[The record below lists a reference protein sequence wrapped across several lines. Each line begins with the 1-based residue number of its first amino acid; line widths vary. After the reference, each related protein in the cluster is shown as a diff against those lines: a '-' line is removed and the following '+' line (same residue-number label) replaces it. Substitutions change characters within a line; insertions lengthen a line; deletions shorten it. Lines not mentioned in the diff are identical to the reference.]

1 MCGFIKFEVRW
12 GLGAFIL
19 LMACALTAAPALAQ
33 VNSPVAIVEEASDDA
48 PIDVFDYL
56 LKGDKLVLPNGAT
69 VVIGYMS
76 SCRRETVKGG
86 EVIIGEEASSIE
98 GGIVEFEIVDCDGG
112 QVDLSTREAA
122 ASGVVVFRGSGEPD
136 VTLYS
141 ATPAFTFL
149 DTSTAS
155 DLEIVRI
162 DRPGDILRVP
172 VRARSLDF
180 LSSGDTLAPGG
191 IYEAR
196 FGESVR
202 RFDIVVY
209 AGLGG
214 PLVGRLV
221 EF

>member
-1 MCGFIKFEVRW
+1 
-12 GLGAFIL
+12 
-19 LMACALTAAPALAQ
+19 MAYTVIAIPASAQ
-33 VNSPVAIVEEASDDA
+33 VNSPVAIVEDASDNA
-48 PIDVFDYL
+48 PIDDFDYL
-56 LKGDKLVLPNGAT
+56 LKGDKFVLSDGAT

-86 EVIIGEEASSIE
+86 TVTIGEEASLVE
-98 GGIVEFEIVDCDGG
+98 GGIIDFEVVDCDGG
-112 QVDLSTREAA
+112 EVDLSTREAA
-122 ASGVVVFRGSGEPD
+122 ASGVVVFRGSEEPE

-155 DLEIVRI
+155 ELEIVRI

-180 LSSGDTLAPGG
+180 RSTGDTLAPGG
-191 IYEAR
+191 HYEAR
-196 FGESVR
+196 FGENVR

>member
-1 MCGFIKFEVRW
+1 VLKICV
-12 GLGAFIL
+12 L
-19 LMACALTAAPALAQ
+19 LITYAVIALPASAQ
-33 VNSPVAIVEEASDDA
+33 MNSPVAIVEDASDNA
-48 PIDVFDYL
+48 PIDVFNYL
-56 LKGDKLVLPNGAT
+56 LKGDKFVLSDGAT

-76 SCRRETVKGG
+76 SCRRESVKGG
-86 EVIIGEEASSIE
+86 TVTVGEEASSVE
-98 GGIVEFEIVDCDGG
+98 GGIVDFEIVDCDGG
-112 QVDLSTREAA
+112 QIDLSNREAA
-122 ASGVVVFRGSGEPD
+122 ASGVVVFRGTEEPE

-155 DLEIVRI
+155 ELEIVRI
-162 DRPGDILRVP
+162 DRPGDVLRVP
-172 VRARSLDF
+172 VQTRSLDL
-180 LSSGDTLAPGG
+180 LSTGDFLAPGG
-191 IYEAR
+191 LYEAR
-196 FGESVR
+196 YGENVR